1 MLTINYVSNHDHE
14 SSVLSACSVS
24 FNTADGMAFKQ
35 NSKKISTYVERDS
48 NIEAAISPA
57 QPQAFSLWTYF
68 SCTTQ
73 EEKQMQITGQSSAIS
88 QKYFY
93 SHHENFSLSLFSPR
107 YVQTYSQED
116 KVYNLFYSK
125 EN

>member
-48 NIEAAISPA
+48 NIEAAISPV

-68 SCTTQ
+68 
-73 EEKQMQITGQSSAIS
+73 
-88 QKYFY
+88 
-93 SHHENFSLSLFSPR
+93 
-107 YVQTYSQED
+107 
-116 KVYNLFYSK
+116 
-125 EN
+125 